1 MQPTPSH
8 PPRGPDRRRQPTPR
22 LSRWSF
28 VGGRRRAA
36 RRAGEKA
43 GSFVDV
49 YEPSLLALVLWIALL
64 NLFDTY
70 FTIVHLQRGGV
81 EFNPVAEQ
89 MLLSGRTSFVVTK
102 GVVIGVALLVLTVHK
117 NYPVARTGLWLAAI
131 AYTLLTGWHLALFF
145 V

>member
-1 MQPTPSH
+1 VLPPPIH

-22 LSRWSF
+22 LSRWTF
-28 VGGRRRAA
+28 VGGRRRSA
-36 RRAGEKA
+36 RRAGEQA
-43 GSFVDV
+43 GSFVDLH
-49 YEPSLLALVLWIALL
+49 EPRLLALVMWIALL
-64 NLFDTY
+64 NLFDTF

-89 MLLSGRTSFVVTK
+89 MLLSGRASFVVTK
-102 GVVIGVALLVLTVHK
+102 GVVIGLALLVLTVHK
-117 NYPVARTGLWLAAI
+117 NYLVARAGLWLAAL